1 MRRDELRD
9 TIERVEALPSLPGV
23 VVHLLELTQDESS
36 SADRI
41 AQVIESDTAMTARL
55 LRLANSTLYNF
66 RMPPTT
72 VSRAVAA
79 MGYNAVRCMALGM
92 GLARTFVGKTG
103 GEGLSQEDFWKHSL
117 ACGVCARLLAM
128 KMPGPLDAD
137 EAFMAGLLHDLGRV
151 FLTTSFPKE
160 YAEVLRETESTGVPL
175 LEAEEHVFGVSHV
188 EAGKWLSER
197 WGLPEMLTQVIW
209 LHHQAPG
216 SLAPSQFHSQLIYL
230 VQVADWMAHRQ
241 MIGAPHR
248 DAWGDINLSLLREAG
263 VAPEWLPT
271 VQADLVPRLKEFATL
286 LNLECGSDELYLE
299 SLQRANGA
307 LSKLG
312 LRMERE
318 GRIATRRERR
328 FKALHEMN
336 VQMPARR
343 TLSDIVSAMAIALRD
358 GYNVSSGLC
367 ALPRN
372 QGEMLWGKAWMDG
385 GAPREFQL
393 PLDGSLESSVLPGLL
408 SDSGIQQFLRET
420 AKHWNNGGRPDSGA
434 SHVVRRGPRLLT
446 PILLD
451 NATVGYILADLKDW
465 PTCEIE
471 DPGLDEFVAL
481 SAGGALA
488 ISRMNLIHKLERRSE
503 ELASAMWKKE
513 QIQKQLLHSERLAA
527 VGKMAAGAAHE
538 VNNPLAIISGRAQI
552 LLQHEVSPASQKQL
566 NIIVDQ
572 AARAS
577 KILNDLMRF
586 ARPTLPQKEKS
597 LLNSVVH
604 EVIEMFDAQ
613 FRSHGIELRGEY
625 GTGLPK
631 VLIDRKQIQQ
641 VLVNL
646 LINAEHAIEKTG
658 NITVRTYLNTAGDH
672 LLMDVTDSGCGI
684 PSDQLAKIFE
694 PFFTTKEEGKGTGLG
709 LSLAHGIITSH
720 QGAISV
726 RSIIGKGTTFVISLP
741 IAQDLPGADE
751 VVPAK
756 VAVSA
761 PTAKKTA
768 RRVLVVD
775 DEEQVRAIIAEAL
788 QGAGYRVEQAIDGAD
803 ALERIQK
810 NPPDLI
816 TLDIRMPRLDGMAVL
831 RAVRERHPALPV
843 IVITGLAMDE
853 EVDAAEVLGIA
864 AFVRKPFEVGNLL
877 HQVQQALNL

>member
-1 MRRDELRD
+1 MRRDELRES
-9 TIERVEALPSLPGV
+9 IEQVETLPSLPGV
-23 VVHLLELTQDESS
+23 VVHLLDLTQDESS

-41 AQVIESDTAMTARL
+41 AQVIESDAAMTARL
-55 LRLANSTLYNF
+55 LRLANSSLYNF
-66 RMPPTT
+66 RTPLTT
-72 VSRAVAA
+72 VPRAVAA

-92 GLARTFVGKTG
+92 GLARTFAGKNG
-103 GEGLSQEDFWKHSL
+103 GPGLPLEDFWKHSL
-117 ACGVCARLLAM
+117 ACGVCARMLAL
-128 KMPGPLDAD
+128 KMPGTLDPD
-137 EAFMAGLLHDLGRV
+137 EAFMAGLLHDLGRA
-151 FLTTSFPKE
+151 LLATSFPGD
-160 YAEVLRETESTGVPL
+160 YAQVLRETQETGAPL
-175 LEAEEHVFGVSHV
+175 LEAEERVFGASHV
-188 EAGKWLSER
+188 EAGKWLAEH
-197 WGLPEMLTQVIW
+197 WGLPDLLTQVIW
-209 LHHQAPG
+209 LHHQPPG
-216 SLAPSQFHSQLIYL
+216 ALAPSQFHSRLIYL

-248 DAWGDINLSLLREAG
+248 GAWGDANASLLREAG
-263 VAPEWLPT
+263 VEPDWLPA
-271 VQADLVPRLKEFATL
+271 VQAGLVPRLKEFAPL
-286 LNLECGSDELYLE
+286 INLECGGDELYLE

-307 LSKLG
+307 LSSLG

-318 GRIATRRERR
+318 GRIAARQERR
-328 FKALHEMN
+328 FQALHRMN

-343 TLSDIVSAMAIALRD
+343 TLSDIVTAMAFALKD
-358 GYNVSSGLC
+358 GYGVSTGLC

-372 QGEMLWGKAWMDG
+372 QGQTLWGKAWTAG

-393 PLDGSLESSVLPGLL
+393 PLDEATETSVLPGLL
-408 SDSGIQQFLRET
+408 SDRAIQRFLRET
-420 AKHWNNGGRPDSGA
+420 ARHWSNGGRPESGA
-434 SHVVRRGPRLLT
+434 DYVMRRGQLLLT

-451 NATVGYILADLKDW
+451 NATVGYILADLHDW
-465 PTCEIE
+465 APPDLE

-552 LLQHEVSPASQKQL
+552 LLQNEISPASQKQL

-597 LLNSVVH
+597 RLNAVIH

-613 FRSHGIELRGEY
+613 FRSHGIELKTDY
-625 GTGLPK
+625 GADLPK
-631 VLIDRKQIQQ
+631 VLIDCKQIQQ

-658 NITVRTYLNTAGDH
+658 TITVRTYLNASGDH
-672 LLMDVTDSGCGI
+672 LLIDVTDSGCGI

-726 RSIIGKGTTFVISLP
+726 RSTVGKGTTFVISLP

-751 VVPAK
+751 AAPAK
-756 VAVSA
+756 THA
-761 PTAKKTA
+761 PTATAKKTS

-775 DEEQVRAIIAEAL
+775 DEEQVRAIICEAL

-831 RAVRERHPALPV
+831 RAVRERHPTVPV
-843 IVITGLAMDE
+843 IVITGLAMEE
-853 EVDAAEVLGIA
+853 EVEAAEVLGIT
-864 AFVRKPFEVGNLL
+864 AFVRKPFEVGHLL
-877 HQVQQALNL
+877 QEIQQALGA